1 MPAPKPLQH
10 RRRRFARGNGLSR
23 RGQRRRRAMRPL
35 DVVPEPLAQLPWKII
50 LLTLMIGGFGLM
62 MLYSAAGGSVRPWV
76 RSEEHTSEL
85 PSLMRIS
92 YAVFCLKKKKHRNQH
107 HKQRH

>member
-76 RSEEHTSEL
+76 IPQGVRL
-85 PSLMRIS
+85 I
-92 YAVFCLKKKKHRNQH
+92 VFLIGPMVMSGKIGRASG
-107 HKQRH
+107 RERVGV

>member
-1 MPAPKPLQH
+1 
-10 RRRRFARGNGLSR
+10 
-23 RGQRRRRAMRPL
+23 MRPL

-76 RSEEHTSEL
+76 IPQGVRLIVFLIGAMVMSRIREQVWRMGAL
-85 PSLMRIS
+85 PASSGLLVLLILIRVFGPVHGGS
-92 YAVFCLKKKKHRNQH
+92 PGRAVSR
-107 HKQRH
+107 